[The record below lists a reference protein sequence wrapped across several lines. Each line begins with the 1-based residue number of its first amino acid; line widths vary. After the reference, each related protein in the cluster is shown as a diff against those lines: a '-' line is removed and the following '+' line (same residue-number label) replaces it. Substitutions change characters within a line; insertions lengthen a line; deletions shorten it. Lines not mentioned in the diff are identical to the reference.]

1 MSGIPIDEGSEQD
14 VRSLKL
20 SSKTGNWIRNVRK
33 IARPPA
39 AMVDAESYA
48 HAQCPGIA
56 TRSLSSTYNCAG
68 LVFASRRTVILMGEL
83 NRVLREDEFRPV
95 TQKAQLKPGD
105 LVTYKVR
112 LDGEVRHIGV
122 VMSTTPN
129 PEAAEVDVTVLSQ
142 WGYDGEYIH
151 DEENVPVLFGQIRE
165 YFTERRTT

>member
-1 MSGIPIDEGSEQD
+1 
-14 VRSLKL
+14 
-20 SSKTGNWIRNVRK
+20 
-33 IARPPA
+33 
-39 AMVDAESYA
+39 
-48 HAQCPGIA
+48 
-56 TRSLSSTYNCAG
+56 
-68 LVFASRRTVILMGEL
+68 MGEL